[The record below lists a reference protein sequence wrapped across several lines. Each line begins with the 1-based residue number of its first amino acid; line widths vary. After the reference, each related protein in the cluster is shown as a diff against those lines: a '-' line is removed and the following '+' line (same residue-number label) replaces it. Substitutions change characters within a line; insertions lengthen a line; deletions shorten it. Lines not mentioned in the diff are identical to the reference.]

1 MLFEKLL
8 GNIKDIDNK
17 NNYEIEK
24 IIIKSDDLE
33 KRILRVESL
42 SGNEYGINLKDSKN
56 KLENGSILY
65 NDGKRIVVVETD
77 LEKVLVISPKDMNQM
92 GEIAH
97 FLGNMHTPIKIEN
110 EKIYLHYDKYLDN
123 TLKEKKYPFDI
134 EYLKFKKA
142 LRHIEHSH
150 GHHGHSHD

>member
-1 MLFEKLL
+1 MLFEKVL

-17 NNYEIEK
+17 DSYEIEK
-24 IIIKSDDLE
+24 IIVKSDDLE
-33 KRILRVESL
+33 KKILRVKS
-42 SGNEYGINLKDSKN
+42 STGNEYGISLKESGDR
-56 KLENGSILY
+56 LENGSILY
-65 NDGKRIVVVETD
+65 NDGKKIVIVETD
-77 LEKVLVISPKDMNQM
+77 SEKVLVISPQNMNQM

-123 TLKEKKYPFDI
+123 TLKEKKWTFDI

-142 LRHIEHSH
+142 LRHVEHSH
-150 GHHGHSHD
+150 GHHGHNHD

>member
-1 MLFEKLL
+1 MLFEKIL
-8 GNIKDIDNK
+8 GNIKNIKNK
-17 NNYEIEK
+17 EDFEIER

-33 KRILRVESL
+33 KRILRVHSEDD
-42 SGNEYGINLKDSKN
+42 NEYGISLKESGM

-65 NDGKRIVVVETD
+65 NDGKKVVIVETD

-97 FLGNMHTPIKIEN
+97 FLGNMHTPVKIEN
-110 EKIYLHYDKYLDN
+110 GKIYLHYDKYLDN
-123 TLKEKKYPFDI
+123 TLKEKKCPFEV
-134 EYLKFKKA
+134 EYIKFKKA